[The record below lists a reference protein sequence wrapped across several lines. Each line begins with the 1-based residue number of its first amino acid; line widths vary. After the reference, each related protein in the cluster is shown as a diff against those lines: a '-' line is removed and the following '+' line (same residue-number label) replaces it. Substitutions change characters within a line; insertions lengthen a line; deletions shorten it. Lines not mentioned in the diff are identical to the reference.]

1 MDAFSNS
8 AGRLIVDG
16 LIETIQRHKQYL
28 SDLDGLIGD
37 GDHGINMNKGFSLCA
52 EALKSDPGDLTH
64 GLNLLAK
71 ILMTKIGGSMGPL
84 YGCFFEAMAKATAG
98 KDTLDAVAFGEMLRA
113 AAAAI
118 GTISDAAV
126 GEKTLVDA
134 LTPAVAAY
142 EEALVAGARFG
153 EALALMEEAAVKGRD
168 ATRDMVAKKGRAS
181 RLGERSRGVLD
192 PGATSCCLI
201 LCSTADSIM
210 QLIG

>member
-16 LIETIQRHKQYL
+16 LIETIQRNKQYL
-28 SDLDGLIGD
+28 SDMDGLIGD

-64 GLNLLAK
+64 GLSLLAK
-71 ILMTKIGGSMGPL
+71 TLMTKIGGSMGPL
-84 YGCFFEAMAKATAG
+84 YGYFFEAMAKSTAG
-98 KDTLDAVAFGEMLRA
+98 KDTLDAVAFGEMLK

-118 GTISDAAV
+118 ATISDAAV

-142 EEALVAGARFG
+142 EKALASGESFG
-153 EALALMEEAAVKGRD
+153 DALALMKEAAVKGRD
-168 ATRDMVAKKGRAS
+168 STRDMVAKKGRAS

-201 LCSTADSIM
+201 LCSMADSIR